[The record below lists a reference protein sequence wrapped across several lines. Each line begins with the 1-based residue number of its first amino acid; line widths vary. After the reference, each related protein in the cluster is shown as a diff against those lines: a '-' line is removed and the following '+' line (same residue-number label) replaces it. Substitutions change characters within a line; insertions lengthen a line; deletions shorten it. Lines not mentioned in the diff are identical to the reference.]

1 MSIAPA
7 KRIFIVAGEHS
18 GDLLGAKLMTALK
31 SRLGDGSVFA
41 GVGGHDMEQAGL
53 KPIFP
58 LSDIAVMG
66 VLAIAKRLPTL
77 ITRVYDTV
85 DAAVEFEPDCLI
97 IIDAPEFTHPVAK
110 RFRAQRPDV
119 PIIDY
124 VSPTVW
130 AWRPGRARKMA
141 PYVDLLLALYPFEP
155 AAHKALGGPECVYVG
170 HPVLERLAQIDAIDP
185 SLLQTEFGL
194 RSGEPILLVLPGSRR
209 TEVERLMGV
218 FGETVARVAAVTPGL
233 KVILPAMPNVQAL
246 IEQQAARW
254 PAAAPRPLIFPGKDE
269 QRKFAAF
276 KLARAALAA
285 SGTVTL
291 ELSLTLTP
299 MVVAYRVDIVISVLR
314 HLIKAKSVV
323 LPNLITGEFHVR
335 EYLQEDCT
343 APKLTSAVLDLMT
356 ESPVRQRQ
364 LDEMRRVPEALKLP
378 DGLSASEAAAGAVIP
393 YIGQGRK
400 RAWRGAVE

>member
-1 MSIAPA
+1 MTGTGA
-7 KRIFIVAGEHS
+7 KRVFIVAGEHS
-18 GDLLGAKLMTALK
+18 GDLLGGRLMTALK
-31 SRLGDGSVFA
+31 ARLGGEIAFS
-41 GVGGHDMEQAGL
+41 GVGGHAMEHAGL

-58 LSDIAVMG
+58 LADIAVMG

-85 DAAVEFEPDCLI
+85 DAAVAFEPDCLI
-97 IIDAPEFTHPVAK
+97 VIDAPEFTHPVAK

-155 AAHKALGGPECVYVG
+155 AAHKALGGPECTYVG
-170 HPVLERLAQIDAIDP
+170 HPVLERLPLIEAIDP
-185 SLLQTEFGL
+185 SELGARLDL
-194 RSGEPILLVLPGSRR
+194 KPRDPVLLVLPGSRR

-218 FGETVARVAAVTPGL
+218 FGETVARAAAVTPGL
-233 KVILPAMPNVQAL
+233 KVIIPAMPNVSAL
-246 IEQQAARW
+246 IEAHAAKW
-254 PAAAPRPLIFPGKDE
+254 PVQAPRPVLLPGE
-269 QRKFAAF
+269 EERTKFAAF

-291 ELSLTLTP
+291 ELALTGTP
-299 MVVAYRVDIVISVLR
+299 MVVAYRVDVVISALR
-314 HLIKAKSVV
+314 HLIKAKTVV
-323 LPNLITGEFHVR
+323 LPNLVTGEYHIR

-343 APKLTSAVLDLMT
+343 AGNLTRAVLELMQ
-356 ESPVRQRQ
+356 ESPARQLQ
-364 LDEMRRVPEALKLP
+364 LDEMRRVPEILKLP
-378 DGLSASEAAAGAVIP
+378 EGLSASEAAAGAVIP
-393 YIGQGRK
+393 YIDRGRK
-400 RAWRGAVE
+400 RA